1 MTHHTLGANIDTYFE
16 RMRAS
21 LGDKRR
27 MFEHLTGEDI
37 LDIGCGSGEL
47 VYYLNSEGYS
57 AHGVDPSIEAVT
69 KSQNIGVDALEGFA
83 DEADVLFGGESMDTI
98 LCSSVLHEVFSYG
111 NRNGRKGKI
120 DSLSDAFVSFYKTL
134 RFGGRLIIRDGVMPE
149 PGTTSLTA
157 PEQAVEQFLDASP
170 FAREAAAD
178 KDRSIALRH
187 VMSLDSS
194 PGMAVY
200 EGSPSSVMEFAFT
213 YTWGPESFEREVQ
226 EFYGVFTL
234 DDYAY
239 FAAEHGFRLVHSFA
253 YTQPGY
259 SKNLADKVYFQG
271 EFPHSNALWV
281 FEKQ

>member
-1 MTHHTLGANIDTYFE
+1 MSYHTLGTNIDTYFE

-27 MFEHLTGEDI
+27 MFEYLTGSEI

-47 VYYLNSEGYS
+47 VGYLNSEGYS
-57 AHGVDPSIEAVT
+57 AHGVDPSAEAVA
-69 KSQNIGVDALEGFA
+69 KSRNIGVDVLEGFA
-83 DEADVLFGGESMDTI
+83 DEADLLFGGETMDTI

-111 NRNGRKGKI
+111 NRSGRRGKL

-149 PGTTSLTA
+149 PGITSMAA
-157 PEQAVEQFLDASP
+157 PEAAVEQFLDASP
-170 FAREAAAD
+170 FAREQAVD

-187 VMSLDSS
+187 VVSLDSS

-200 EGSPSSVMEFAFT
+200 EGTPSSVMEFAFT

-239 FAAEHGFRLVHSFA
+239 FAAEHGFRLVTSFA

-259 SKNLADKVYFQG
+259 PKNLADKVVFQG
-271 EFPHSNALWV
+271 SFPHSNALWV